1 MKFGWRLVNDG
12 MPLPSKFRWMKQ
24 SGDKDIE
31 CDLLIV
37 VCGRFWPQYMDALMY
52 LHQFL
57 ILGHEIWMASSR

>member
-12 MPLPSKFRWMKQ
+12 MPLQPTFRWMKHG
-24 SGDKDIE
+24 GDDVIE

-52 LHQFL
+52 LRQFL
-57 ILGHEIWMASSR
+57 ILGHEIWKARSQ